1 MARDLDI
8 KSNIVDSDQYVYRQE
23 RDMEKTQV
31 DWSQIAKDVTS
42 TVEKIRDDR
51 QEQKNELAKVQRD
64 TMITLADYDQ
74 YDAEALNKTII
85 GGAHNASNYLVMLND
100 QMRSGQI
107 SPTDY
112 MMGAQGITDNF
123 AQLKTATK
131 NWDSHYKA
139 AALRVQEG
147 TSNIAEQA
155 WNQTLS
161 SFGNLAAMDLYIN
174 PLTGNMSFVKKG
186 ADVND
191 PANHQSISSINA
203 RMNQKSDFNDPNALQ
218 DQQVA
223 GLAKI
228 ISVDTNFNNDA
239 SMSLEDFREL
249 TYTGTDG
256 VEKKYEDLID
266 TYISQ
271 SLATEQDKV
280 SVLQALG
287 GYTSDNFVYTEEE
300 FNKDKT
306 KILITSNKDSSGS
319 RVLVFHPEQ
328 EEEMRRLL
336 SQNLDTKLDQI
347 YKFDKGFDEKPASNF
362 VIDRG
367 DKQKELLAVGKNLM
381 MVVSGDE
388 KESAAGL
395 RYIVDQSNGA
405 ISEIQKTP
413 TGFNIIY
420 PGRDPLPL
428 DTKGMN
434 PEESMRNLWKASGL
448 EEEFD
453 AWLDAGGRE
462 LLKNRTTTRGEKIVT
477 GPRKSIEYNR
487 NDAMETPD
495 GGTITAVEY
504 VNNSDLG
511 PTLNRAV
518 DNNKQVQRV
527 YTDFLSKPK
536 FFPPELSGSVRVD
549 GTDMYFTINGIEY
562 QIKDADGN
570 TDIYGMR
577 TGDVTNIMQD
587 LIEDVVKN
595 KKGGGNS
602 SKYNKPKDTGDS
614 EE

>member
-31 DWSQIAKDVTS
+31 DWSQIAKDVTG

-51 QEQKNELAKVQRD
+51 QAEKDALAQVQRD
-64 TMITLADYDQ
+64 TMNTLADYDQ